1 MLSREAVLTLD
12 QRRRNWRSNGG
23 SPVAALRTLLAWAI
37 ILMASTAFAA
47 TASELVAEANRL
59 TQGDDGS
66 ADTLR
71 RAVGL
76 YEQAAQADPRNA
88 TIQVKLAA
96 ASLELGARVKDGALA
111 SFQRGEQAAR
121 RAVELDSKSADG
133 YFLIAANRGRAA
145 KLLPLWKV
153 SPTIVG
159 QLEKDVLRAL
169 ALDPQHARALH
180 MEGMLLYKTPAP
192 LRAFLDGKKRDVE
205 RYLTSAIKADPSL
218 APARLD
224 LAEYYLAE
232 NRPADAR
239 AQAQAVLDMKTGSRR
254 YRPAAEALLR
264 RIAAS

>member
-1 MLSREAVLTLD
+1 MLV
-12 QRRRNWRSNGG
+12 
-23 SPVAALRTLLAWAI
+23 ALRTLLHGLIVLLAAT
-37 ILMASTAFAA
+37 TAFAA
-47 TASELVAEANRL
+47 GVKDLVLEADRL
-59 TQGDDGS
+59 AQAGDGS

-71 RAVGL
+71 KAVDL
-76 YEQAAQADPRNA
+76 YEQAAQGAARDA

-96 ASLELGARVKDGALA
+96 ASLELGTKVKEGALA
-111 SFQRGEQAAR
+111 SFQRGEKAAR

-169 ALDPQHARALH
+169 ALNPQHARALH
-180 MEGMLLYKTPAP
+180 MEGMLLYKTPAV
-192 LRAFLDGKKRDVE
+192 LRAFLDGKKSDVE
-205 RYLTSAIKADPSL
+205 RYLTSAVKADPDF

-224 LAEYYLAE
+224 LAEFYMAE

-239 AQAQAVLDMKTGSRR
+239 AQATAVLDMKTDRSRR
-254 YRPAAEALLR
+254 YRSAAEALLR
-264 RIAAS
+264 RIPAS